1 MSQLFVARVHH
12 NLHSKLSMSVLKSMI
27 GSLNATAIA
36 YTRGYLRFSPK
47 DQTPSDDEV
56 NHIDNYNDGMNAIEE
71 VIQREQASRD
81 MGFNTQMNTGELIQR
96 LMAVRSYFVEEI
108 AKLAQT
114 KNDVPLSIAET
125 IQFQADRQPDDNASF
140 IEALAIAIEID
151 PQILKDANLQ
161 KNMDDARDLRE
172 NAGRIYAHLSQY
184 DLASSNGDVKSNYT
198 EAQFKKLPKDLR
210 KKLEF
215 AESMR
220 GDQEFDIDAVD
231 KNISELPKHVQYKLM
246 FAAHRA
252 YTKLESS
259 TLTRLLRGG
268 NLDAAVDFKLL
279 KANRADIENQ
289 LRNFMRKHELEL
301 DAYVER
307 GGQLPYLE
315 DRSTLVGVSK
325 PSVVPEPTRAAV
337 NAEANQRLA
346 NSLSSLLGDKPIAAE
361 PKVIGAP
368 RRSPKVA
375 A

>member
-36 YTRGYLRFSPK
+36 YTRGHLRFSPK
-47 DQTPSDDEV
+47 DQTPPDDEL
-56 NHIDNYNDGMNAIEE
+56 NTIDKYNDGMNAIEE
-71 VIQREQASRD
+71 AIQREQASRD

-96 LMAVRSYFVEEI
+96 LMAVRAYFVEEI

-172 NAGRIYAHLSQY
+172 NAGRIFDHLSQY
-184 DLASSNGDVKSNYT
+184 DLASPTGDVKSNYT
-198 EAQFKKLPKDLR
+198 AAQFKKLPKALR
-210 KKLEF
+210 TKLEF
-215 AESMR
+215 ADNVKGVE
-220 GDQEFDIDAVD
+220 GFDVEAVD

-268 NLDAAVDFKLL
+268 GNLDAAVDFKLL

-289 LRNFMRKHELEL
+289 LHNFMHKHELEL

-315 DRSTLVGVSK
+315 DRTTLVSVSK
-325 PSVVPEPTRAAV
+325 PEPTRAAV
-337 NAEANQRLA
+337 NAEAEQRISVSVG
-346 NSLSSLLGDKPIAAE
+346 NE

-368 RRSPKVA
+368 RRSPKVTA
-375 A
+375 